1 MRKRAAQGGSGN
13 VSLTPLRTPF
23 GQLVYAV
30 MRKCFWQR
38 WHSDSGCK
46 AALTRLGIPPSRREV
61 AHSSRGAWRMGRH
74 PVMQEALSNNTL
86 KNLEEI
92 WAYHAIRPRLAGQA
106 PRRLQPPDVENRT
119 FGGVGAL
126 TGKVLSGR
134 PDPVKNQHQACT
146 PTAGRRHL
154 RWSRALWVRV

>member
-86 KNLEEI
+86 KKYGLITPSDLASRDKPRVVSNRRMRKT
-92 WAYHAIRPRLAGQA
+92 ARPVVWE
-106 PRRLQPPDVENRT
+106 P
-119 FGGVGAL
+119 
-126 TGKVLSGR
+126 
-134 PDPVKNQHQACT
+134 
-146 PTAGRRHL
+146 
-154 RWSRALWVRV
+154 